1 MQLVLLYTAL
11 SAAPTAVPGPP
22 VSASAAV
29 AAPAPTPAPGA
40 PAPAVTP
47 TPDAPAPTT
56 PAPTPTTT
64 PVAPPPAAPAAPAA
78 PAPTPAPTPTP
89 EPVVV
94 APPPPPP
101 SRFLPPGDP
110 ARMAESEVDEARK
123 VKFRPGVGLEVQSKD
138 RRFTLQFN
146 AFSQLQAIARFTPEQ
161 PGVDGGMPT
170 AAKNDFDLVFRRAR
184 VWFAGNLFTPNIK
197 YRIALTFSPIELGYK
212 NGTITRSPIL
222 DWFFTFDRLRDA
234 TFQVG
239 QYKVPYNHQRMMRIT
254 GLQFVDRST
263 ANNEFTLDRD
273 IGLDIRSKDLGG
285 LNHLRYY
292 AGIYLGDGIALYGP
306 SDFGLAYLARVE
318 VLPFGNY
325 DDLEEADHER
335 TAKPRMLIGAAYSF
349 IDRDP
354 HDTHGFAGQITA
366 DGRKTTTHNATAD
379 LSFRYAGFSLESGF
393 FFRKGKR
400 TGGTVNVDDMGV
412 PIPVTAPRNG
422 MAYFAQA
429 GYLLPRLPLELGA
442 RWGQMFA
449 SGDITQTS
457 LKDQNDLGGVFNYYF
472 ARHSLKLQLD
482 YFHSWTKEIRL
493 GTDQVRLQLQVVF

>member
-1 MQLVLLYTAL
+1 MTTAPATVGT
-11 SAAPTAVPGPP
+11 SATTTAATNNTSPTAT
-22 VSASAAV
+22 S
-29 AAPAPTPAPGA
+29 PALATTTP
-40 PAPAVTP
+40 PAVTGA
-47 TPDAPAPTT
+47 T
-56 PAPTPTTT
+56 
-64 PVAPPPAAPAAPAA
+64 PPA
-78 PAPTPAPTPTP
+78 
-89 EPVVV
+89 E
-94 APPPPPP
+94 P

-110 ARMAESEVDEARK
+110 ARMAEAPVDEAK
-123 VKFRPGVGLEVQSKD
+123 QVKWRPGVGLEVTSKD
-138 RRFTLQFN
+138 KRFSLQFN
-146 AFSQLQAIARFTPEQ
+146 AFSQLQLIARHTPAI

-234 TFQVG
+234 TVQVG

-263 ANNEFTLDRD
+263 ANNEFTMDRD
-273 IGLDIRSKDLGG
+273 IGLDIRSKDVGG
-285 LNHLRYY
+285 LGHLRYY
-292 AGIYLGDGIALYGP
+292 AGVYLGDGIALYGP

-318 VLPFGNY
+318 VLPFGQY

-335 TAKPRMLIGAAYSF
+335 SKKPKMLIGGAYSY

-354 HDTHGFAGQITA
+354 HDTHGFAGAIPA
-366 DGRKTTTHNATAD
+366 DGGKTTTHNATAD
-379 LSFRYAGFSLESGF
+379 MSFRYAGFSIESGF
-393 FFRKGKR
+393 FWRKGKR
-400 TGGTVNVDDMGV
+400 LGGTNVDDMGA
-412 PIPVTAPRNG
+412 PIPVVAARNG
-422 MAYFAQA
+422 SAYFAQA
-429 GYLLPRLPLELGA
+429 GYLLPRLPLEIGA

-449 SGDITQTS
+449 AGTPAQTS
-457 LKDQNDLGGVFNYYF
+457 LKSQNDLGGVFNYYF

-482 YFHSWTKEIRL
+482 YFHSWNTEIRL